1 MMSTDS
7 AVAREAFHVPTQL
20 LKDVPHCMKTYQNE
34 STPVRTTTVHAHLCT
49 NTHRPCTLILEY
61 TNTEEGVRVF

>member
-34 STPVRTTTVHAHLCT
+34 STPVRTTTGG
-49 NTHRPCTLILEY
+49 LIENPPFFGPGFL
-61 TNTEEGVRVF
+61 G